1 MSSSEEFSDSSTEG
15 YLSDD
20 SECLDFQ
27 EIETEERANQELP
40 SESSTSDQE
49 TDSELQAY
57 TDEPLADEEWLKNY
71 RQQQEEK
78 SNQEEVLAPKS
89 SYGEIFFISP
99 LELVDDKVLTPKMKK
114 KWGSLTLFRRKWQ
127 WKNALISINWS

>member
-1 MSSSEEFSDSSTEG
+1 MSSSEEFPDSSTEG
-15 YLSDD
+15 YLSDG

-27 EIETEERANQELP
+27 EIETEQRANQELP

-49 TDSELQAY
+49 TDSELQTY

-78 SNQEEVLAPKS
+78 SNQEEVL
-89 SYGEIFFISP
+89 
-99 LELVDDKVLTPKMKK
+99 KK
-114 KWGSLTLFRRKWQ
+114 RLADETKTCDW
-127 WKNALISINWS
+127 

>member
-27 EIETEERANQELP
+27 EIETEQRANQELP

-57 TDEPLADEEWLKNY
+57 TDEPLGGEEWLKDY
-71 RQQQEEK
+71 REQQEEK
-78 SNQEEVLAPKS
+78 SNQEEVL
-89 SYGEIFFISP
+89 
-99 LELVDDKVLTPKMKK
+99 KK
-114 KWGSLTLFRRKWQ
+114 RLADETKTGDW
-127 WKNALISINWS
+127 

>member
-78 SNQEEVLAPKS
+78 SNQE
-89 SYGEIFFISP
+89 
-99 LELVDDKVLTPKMKK
+99 KVLKK
-114 KWGSLTLFRRKWQ
+114 RLAGETKTCDW
-127 WKNALISINWS
+127 

>member
-78 SNQEEVLAPKS
+78 SNQEEVLKKR
-89 SYGEIFFISP
+89 
-99 LELVDDKVLTPKMKK
+99 LVDETKTGD
-114 KWGSLTLFRRKWQ
+114 W
-127 WKNALISINWS
+127 